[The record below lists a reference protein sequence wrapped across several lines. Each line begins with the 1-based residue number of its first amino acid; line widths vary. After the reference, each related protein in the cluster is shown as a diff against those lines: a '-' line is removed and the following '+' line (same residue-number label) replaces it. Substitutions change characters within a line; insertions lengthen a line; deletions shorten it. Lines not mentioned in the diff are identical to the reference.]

1 MLKGL
6 KEICLQ
12 SEEKLYLA
20 NSKDI
25 IALIKEENL
34 AHLYPS
40 FISDIA
46 FNAPEQKIKHND
58 PT

>member
-46 FNAPEQKIKHND
+46 FNAPDLKI
-58 PT
+58 